1 MSARRL
7 NIGIRSSAKRSQVLR
22 NAMRRVARGDLAPE
36 KPGLYFESVEELR
49 RILTEKRLELLVAI
63 IRHRPASIYE
73 LAELVGRDYKN
84 VSTDIALLERLGL
97 VSLASRTG
105 KGRAQ
110 APNVPYDEIH
120 VTIDLR
126 QPREAPAA

>member
-7 NIGIRSSAKRSQVLR
+7 NIGIRSSAERSQVLR
-22 NAMRRVARGDLAPE
+22 NAMRRVARGDRTPE
-36 KPGLYFESVEELR
+36 QPGLYFESVEELR

-63 IRHRPASIYE
+63 VRHRPASIYE

-84 VSTDIALLERLGL
+84 VSTDVALLERLGL

-110 APNVPYDEIH
+110 APSVPYDEIQ

-126 QPREAPAA
+126 QRREVPAA

>member
-110 APNVPYDEIH
+110 APSVPYDEIH

-126 QPREAPAA
+126 QPREVPAA

>member
-7 NIGIRSSAKRSQVLR
+7 NIGIRSAAERSKALR
-22 NAMRRVARGDLAPE
+22 EAMLRVARGDRTPQA
-36 KPGLYFESVEELR
+36 PGLYFEKVEELR
-49 RILTEKRLELLVAI
+49 RILTEKRFELLLAI
-63 IRHRPASIYE
+63 TRHRPASVHK
-73 LAELVGRDYKN
+73 LAGLLGRDYKN

-97 VSLASRTG
+97 VRLDAKGG

-110 APNVPYDEIH
+110 APTVPYDEIH

-126 QPREAPAA
+126 QPHEVHAT